1 VKCKRHPMDQ
11 RLPYVMNRVV
21 LGYVC
26 NKCGTYVSAEKS
38 QMGKRSR
45 NRGNAQERKIA
56 SDTGGKRVGHHGGK
70 TDVEAGIYNVQSKS
84 GAFPERPWK
93 YLQEVPRDGG
103 RIPVVVLM
111 DAPGPGV
118 KRRGVVV
125 MQYEDWL
132 DVAGVKA

>member
-1 VKCKRHPMDQ
+1 MD
-11 RLPYVMNRVV
+11 MRVTWWENDIHT
-21 LGYVC
+21 GYVC
-26 NKCGTYVSAEKS
+26 NKCGTFVPKFRS

-45 NRGNAQERKIA
+45 TRGNAQERRIA

-70 TDVEAGIYNVQSKS
+70 EDVVAGLYSIQSKS

-93 YLQEVPRDGG
+93 YLQEIPRDGG

-132 DVAGVKA
+132 DASGVKA